1 MRENIFLI
9 YIFSTF
15 LAPLSA
21 EIEPKVQIV
30 DYGRPATFKCKYRGN
45 PVKSVSWMKNG
56 VEIKQNSQSALL
68 KIDSVKKE
76 DRGMYQCF
84 IRNDQ
89 ESAQATAEL
98 RLGGR
103 FDPPEFVSTFTERV
117 MTPGPFV
124 SLACVAK
131 GDPAP
136 EFEWFVYG
144 KKIDL
149 AGNGASPIRI
159 GTYRSLNGDV
169 TSHLNITNART
180 KVSTYQYY

>member
-1 MRENIFLI
+1 MKKLFI
-9 YIFSTF
+9 
-15 LAPLSA
+15 APLSA
-21 EIEPKVQIV
+21 EVEPKVQVV
-30 DYGRPATFKCKYRGN
+30 DYGRPATFKCNYRGN

-56 VEIKQNSQSALL
+56 VEIKRKSQSAVL

-76 DRGMYQCF
+76 DGGMYQCF

-103 FDPPEFVSTFTERV
+103 FDPPEFISTFTERV
-117 MTPGPFV
+117 MAPGPFV
-124 SLACVAK
+124 SLSCIAK

-144 KKIDL
+144 KKVDL
-149 AGNGASPIRI
+149 DGNGASPMRI
-159 GTYRSLNGDV
+159 GSFTSPNGDV
-169 TSHLNITNART
+169 TSHLNITQART
-180 KVSTYQYY
+180 KVT

>member
-1 MRENIFLI
+1 M
-9 YIFSTF
+9 
-15 LAPLSA
+15 
-21 EIEPKVQIV
+21 
-30 DYGRPATFKCKYRGN
+30 
-45 PVKSVSWMKNG
+45 KSVSWMKNG

-103 FDPPEFVSTFTERV
+103 FDPPEFVSTFTERI

-180 KVSTYQYY
+180 KVRRENFR

>member
-1 MRENIFLI
+1 
-9 YIFSTF
+9 
-15 LAPLSA
+15 
-21 EIEPKVQIV
+21 
-30 DYGRPATFKCKYRGN
+30 
-45 PVKSVSWMKNG
+45 MKDG
-56 VEIKQNSQSALL
+56 VEIKRNSQSHLL

-76 DRGMYQCF
+76 DKGMYQCF

-98 RLGGR
+98 RMGGR

-144 KKIDL
+144 KKIDQG
-149 AGNGASPIRI
+149 GNGASPIRI
-159 GTYRSLNGDV
+159 GTHTSNNGDV
-169 TSHLNITNART
+169 TSHLNITSART
-180 KVSTYQYY
+180 KVSILYANKIETSI

>member
-1 MRENIFLI
+1 
-9 YIFSTF
+9 
-15 LAPLSA
+15 
-21 EIEPKVQIV
+21 
-30 DYGRPATFKCKYRGN
+30 
-45 PVKSVSWMKNG
+45 MKNG
-56 VEIKQNSQSALL
+56 VELQRNSQNAIL
-68 KIDSVKKE
+68 KINSVKKE

-103 FDPPEFVSTFTERV
+103 FDPPEFISTFTERV
-117 MTPGPFV
+117 MAPGPFV

-136 EFEWFVYG
+136 EFEWFRYG

-149 AGNGASPIRI
+149 EGNGASPMRI
-159 GTYRSLNGDV
+159 GSYTSPNGDV
-169 TSHLNITNART
+169 TTHLNITSGRT
-180 KVSTYQYY
+180 KVRLVII